1 MKPLLM
7 SLLLG
12 LALSLA
18 AAEPKVPLVQPGKL
32 VAHPDLKEPLGTGW
46 TIKHGTW
53 EVKAGELTIAEVPAD
68 KHAAVLWH
76 EVGLPSA
83 IVQCEFQFGG
93 GRTFILGCDATN
105 KHVGRLVITAKSA
118 KLVEDS
124 SEIKGK
130 QPGQTLAEAA
140 LNLTPGQWYVARF
153 EWQGDRMA
161 ASVDGHPLLGQHATL
176 AQVKARWWLAVSGA
190 KVHVRNL
197 QVWEGK

>member
-1 MKPLLM
+1 MKPSLTLLFIC
-7 SLLLG
+7 

-18 AAEPKVPLVQPGKL
+18 AEEPRTPLVIPGKL

-46 TIKHGTW
+46 TVKHGTW
-53 EVKAGELTIAEVPAD
+53 EVKAGELVITEVAED

-76 EVGLPSA
+76 EVGLSSA
-83 IVQCEFQFGG
+83 VVECEFQFEG

-124 SEIKGK
+124 SEVKGK
-130 QPGQTLAEAA
+130 QPGQTLAEAV
-140 LNLTPGQWYVARF
+140 LNLQPGQWYAVRF
-153 EWQGDRMA
+153 EWHGDRMA
-161 ASVDGHPLLGQHATL
+161 ATVDGHPLLGQHATL
-176 AQVKARWWLAVSGA
+176 AQPKARWWLAVSGA
-190 KVHVRNL
+190 KVRVRKF